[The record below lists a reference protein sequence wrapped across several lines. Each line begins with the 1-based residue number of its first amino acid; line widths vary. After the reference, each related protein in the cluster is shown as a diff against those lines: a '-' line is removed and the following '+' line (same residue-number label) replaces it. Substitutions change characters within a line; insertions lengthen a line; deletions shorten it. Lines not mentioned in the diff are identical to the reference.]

1 MWKKQLSLECTGTP
15 RTSGSMSSMMREKG
29 LTANKDV
36 EELRYSLDQSRKREA
51 LLLAHLE
58 KLGFSSGDIE
68 SSIAINPSEILAK
81 ESSSFYQGLFERAS
95 WLSGLLILQS
105 FSTLIL
111 ASNQLILEK
120 HPTVIY
126 FLTALVGA
134 GGNAGNQ
141 ASVRV
146 IRGLALKTLTAN
158 TMRSFLM
165 REAFMA
171 VLLALSVGFIGFC
184 RAMLSPCSTPE
195 LVAVVFSLMAIVFI
209 SVIVGALLPLF
220 LNAVRVDPAHAATSV
235 QVIMDICGVFVTL
248 VVTKFL
254 LDSSIGKYIMAPLM
268 K

>member
-1 MWKKQLSLECTGTP
+1 MV
-15 RTSGSMSSMMREKG
+15 SMMREKG
-29 LTANKDV
+29 VAASKDGELTD
-36 EELRYSLDQSRKREA
+36 LRLGLEQSRKREA
-51 LLLAHLE
+51 VLLAHLE
-58 KLGFSSGDIE
+58 KLGFSAGDVE
-68 SSIAINPSEILAK
+68 SSGAISTSELIAK
-81 ESSSFYQGLFERAS
+81 ESGSFYQGLFERAS

-146 IRGLALKTLTAN
+146 IRGLALKTLTPN
-158 TMRSFLM
+158 TIRSFLT

-171 VLLALSVGFIGFC
+171 VLLALSVGLIGFV
-184 RAMLSPCSTPE
+184 RAMLSPCSMPE
-195 LVAVVFSLMAIVFI
+195 LVAVVISLMAIVFI
-209 SVIVGALLPLF
+209 SVFVGAILPLF
-220 LNAVRVDPAHAATSV
+220 LNALRVDPAHAATSV

-254 LDSSIGKYIMAPLM
+254 LDSSIGKYLMSPLM